1 VSGRGGWLLTCIL
14 LAVLGLTVLF
24 TLVAALI

>member
-1 VSGRGGWLLTCIL
+1 MSDRGGWLLTCIL
-14 LAVLGLTVLF
+14 LAVLALTILF